1 MLVPSESIGECGGAQ
16 YPDKDWITAELELGI
31 CYIRHACGEPPDGY
45 ELEILWHEHDAGEY
59 ATIGITWE
67 GPADAPWDYMSRAE
81 RALSRFDEA
90 VSWSELEPE
99 PEEDTDEE
107 DSGDDEDD
115 REEGS
120 AKPAAEFQQ
129 ATLYPER
136 AQPGNIEIYRRGEMI
151 EATPEGWHMAIL
163 IFREMGWKP
172 ARNLEAYIHPLTFVP
187 QPEGEA
193 MQRAGRSLFALLEK
207 EPAVSAS
214 VQMDLGLFYRLTEFV
229 GDGAFIVAR
238 PGAYAKAVA
247 EDFGPQQ

>member
-1 MLVPSESIGECGGAQ
+1 VPSESIGECGGAQ

-31 CYIRHACGEPPDGY
+31 CYIRHACGESPDGY

-99 PEEDTDEE
+99 PEEDADEE

-120 AKPAAEFQQ
+120 AQPAAEFQQ

-151 EATPEGWHMAIL
+151 EAPPEGWHMAIL

-172 ARNLEAYIHPLTFVP
+172 
-187 QPEGEA
+187 
-193 MQRAGRSLFALLEK
+193 RA
-207 EPAVSAS
+207 
-214 VQMDLGLFYRLTEFV
+214 
-229 GDGAFIVAR
+229 
-238 PGAYAKAVA
+238 
-247 EDFGPQQ
+247 